1 MAAGGKDESLT
12 SSRAWR
18 AHVSARISFVI
29 IRVLRG
35 QKKPLTTK
43 GTKVHEGK
51 AYWYGIIRF
60 TLRRSPGLTSVP
72 LPSLRLRF
80 LSFEVRMWRRCE
92 CPRFTFPVAVFLKRF
107 DAPLCVFNFGISP
120 QNRLSAFGVQLSA
133 LNIQTDF

>member
-1 MAAGGKDESLT
+1 MDDQKSWVA
-12 SSRAWR
+12 R
-18 AHVSARISFVI
+18 VSI
-29 IRVLRG
+29 IN
-35 QKKPLTTK
+35 QQS
-43 GTKVHEGK
+43 HNHQCF
-51 AYWYGIIRF
+51 YWYGIIRF

-120 QNRLSAFGVQLSA
+120 QNLLSAFGSQLSS
-133 LNIQTDF
+133 LDIQTDL